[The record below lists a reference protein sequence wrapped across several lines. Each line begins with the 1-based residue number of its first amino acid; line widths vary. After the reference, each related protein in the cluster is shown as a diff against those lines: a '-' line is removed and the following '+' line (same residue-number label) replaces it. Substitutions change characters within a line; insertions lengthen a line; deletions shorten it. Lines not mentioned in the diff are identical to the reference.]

1 MPVRRRCRTCHR
13 LYRTVASPE
22 RSQYARVSDCGGC
35 RMTVLALL
43 IAVLA
48 VLIVGTMLLLSAHWF
63 TVQIA
68 KSLERLIEV
77 DF

>member
-1 MPVRRRCRTCHR
+1 
-13 LYRTVASPE
+13 
-22 RSQYARVSDCGGC
+22 
-35 RMTVLALL
+35 MTVLALL

-48 VLIVGTMLLLSAHWF
+48 VFIVGTMLLLSAHWF

-77 DF
+77 E

>member
-1 MPVRRRCRTCHR
+1 
-13 LYRTVASPE
+13 VAFPE
-22 RSQYARVSDCGGC
+22 RRDMRAFCLAEVC

-48 VLIVGTMLLLSAHWF
+48 VFIVGTMLLLSAHWF
-63 TVQIA
+63 SVLIA

-77 DF
+77 E